1 MRNKRKEALM
11 TKPYTHLHVHTEYSL
26 LDGSAKIKELLA
38 KTKELGMDALAIT
51 DHGVM
56 YGAIDFYKEAK
67 NIGVKPIIGCEV
79 YVSPRTRFDKEKQDL
94 RYNHLV
100 LLAKNNEGY
109 QNLIKMVSQGFI
121 EGFYRKPRIDLDL
134 LREHHEGL
142 IALGACLAGPVSRPL
157 LEDNYE
163 KAKEAA
169 LLYEEIMGKDHF
181 YLELQDHGMSQQA
194 KVNPQTLRIAQETG
208 IPLVATND
216 VHYILEEDA
225 NPHEVLLCIQT
236 GKTMQ
241 DEDRMIYEGGQYYLK
256 SPEQMYALFPYATEA
271 LENTAKIAERCNVTF
286 DFHELKLPSFDVP
299 TEESPEEYLRRLC
312 DEGLAMRYTPVTD
325 ELRKRLEYEL
335 GIIIQMGFVDYFL
348 IVSDFIKYAKRQGIP
363 VGPGRGSAAGSIVAY
378 ALEITDIDP
387 IKYSLLF
394 ERFLNP
400 ERISMPDIDI
410 DFCYER
416 RQEVIDYV
424 IHKYGEDR
432 VAQIITFGTMSAK
445 AVIRDVGR
453 AINMPYPEVDRIAK
467 MIPNE
472 LKMTISK
479 ALNMNEE
486 LNMLYE
492 TDEKVK
498 YLINTALKL
507 EGLPRHSSTHAAG
520 VVISKKPVVEYVPL
534 NASDGVIT
542 TQYPM
547 TTLEEL
553 GLLKMDFLGLRTL
566 TVIDNAVKL
575 VKQNHGVE
583 LDMHSINYEDPKV
596 YQMIASGNTEGVF
609 QLESAGMKSFM
620 KELCPESLEDIIAG
634 VSLYRPGPMDFI
646 PKYVDGKR
654 DKESI
659 TYTHPAL
666 KPILENTYGCI
677 VYQEQ
682 VMQIVRDL
690 AGYSLGRS
698 DLLRRAMGKKKTDVM
713 QKERDIF
720 LNGDGVDV
728 PGAIANGIP
737 KEIANQ
743 IFDDMIDFAK
753 YAFNK
758 SHAAAYAVVAYQTA
772 FLKTYYKVEFM
783 AALMTSVMDVTPKI
797 RQYIDSCKKLG
808 IQVIAPHINE
818 GYAYFSTKDDCIM
831 YGLAAIKN
839 VGRNVIEKIV
849 EEREKNGHFKS
860 LTDFYNRM
868 DCKDVNKRSVESLIL
883 AGAFDDFGGKRSQY
897 MAAYKQIADGVA
909 TNRRNNIAGQ
919 IDLFSIGGDAEE
931 GNAFDDHLPNVPEFE
946 MKEILN
952 FEKEVLGIYLSGHPL
967 DKVSGQLEKYITHH
981 AVDLE
986 VTEEEGAEFDGDYK
1000 ITDGQQVIVGG
1011 LLAEKRVIYTK
1022 TNRKMAFITLE
1033 DTTGT
1038 IECII
1043 FPNQFEKFERVDETK
1058 VYMIKGHISIKE
1070 EEAAVV
1076 LVDDLTTLEAILNPD
1091 QEVDHIL
1098 LRLDASQRTED
1109 IRKQLLSIFAK
1120 YPGKTRIIVESLED
1134 NMKKPFPPKYNVQVN
1149 DQIIQELKNLLGNTC
1164 VVVPKSEK

>member
-1 MRNKRKEALM
+1 MNK
-11 TKPYTHLHVHTEYSL
+11 PFTHLHVHTEYSL
-26 LDGSAKIKELLA
+26 LDGSAKIKDLLKKA
-38 KTKELGMDALAIT
+38 KELGMESLAIT

-56 YGAIDFYKEAK
+56 YGVIDFYKAALE
-67 NIGVKPIIGCEV
+67 IGIKPIIGCEV
-79 YVSPRTRFDKEKQDL
+79 YVSPRTRFDKEKEDG

-100 LLAKNNEGY
+100 LLAKDNEGY
-109 QNLIKMVSQGFI
+109 QNLIKMVSQGFT

-134 LREHHEGL
+134 LREHHHGL

-163 KAKEAA
+163 KAKSQA
-169 LLYEEIMGKDHF
+169 LLYNEVMGEGNF
-181 YLELQDHGMSQQA
+181 YLELQDHGMKEQA
-194 KVNPQTLRIAQETG
+194 KVNQLTMRLAEETG
-208 IPLVATND
+208 LPLVVTND

-236 GKTMQ
+236 GKTML
-241 DEDRMIYEGGQYYLK
+241 DDDRMIYEGGQYYLK
-256 SPEQMYALFPYATEA
+256 SPEQMYELFPYAKEA
-271 LENTAKIAERCNVTF
+271 LENTASIAERCNVSF
-286 DFHELKLPSFDVP
+286 QFHDLKLPSFDVP
-299 TEESPEEYLRRLC
+299 TEEEPKDYLRRLC
-312 DEGLAMRYTPVTD
+312 FEGLQMRYKDVTD
-325 ELRKRLEYEL
+325 ELKERLEYEL
-335 GIIIQMGFVDYFL
+335 DVIIQMGFVDYFL
-348 IVSDFIKYAKRQGIP
+348 IVSDFIKYAKRNHIP

-378 ALEITDIDP
+378 TLEITDIDP

-424 IHKYGEDR
+424 IRKYGEER
-432 VAQIITFGTMSAK
+432 VAQIVTFGTMSAK

-472 LKMTISK
+472 LKMTITK
-479 ALNMNEE
+479 ALDMNEE
-486 LNMLYE
+486 LSNLYE
-492 TDEKVK
+492 TDEKVA

-534 NASDGVIT
+534 SASDGAVT

-575 VKQNHGVE
+575 VKLNHGVE
-583 LDMHSINYEDPKV
+583 LDMHTIDYEDPKV
-596 YQMIASGNTEGVF
+596 YQMIASGNTEGIF

-620 KELCPESLEDIIAG
+620 KELCPENLEDIIAG

-646 PKYVDGKR
+646 PKYVEGKK
-654 DKESI
+654 DKHSI
-659 TYTHPAL
+659 TYTHPSL

-713 QKERDIF
+713 AKEREIF
-720 LNGDGVDV
+720 LNGDGGEV

-737 KEIANQ
+737 KEVANQ

-758 SHAAAYAVVAYQTA
+758 SHAACYAVVAYQTA
-772 FLKTYYKVEFM
+772 YLKTYYKVEFM
-783 AALMTSVMDVTPKI
+783 AALMTSVMDVTPKV

-808 IQVIAPHINE
+808 IQVVAPHINE
-818 GYAYFSTKDDCIM
+818 GYAYFSTKNNRIM

-839 VGRNVIEKIV
+839 VGKNVIDRIV
-849 EEREKNGHFKS
+849 EERDKNGPFKS

-868 DCKDVNKRSVESLIL
+868 DSKDVNKRCVESLIL
-883 AGAFDDFGGKRSQY
+883 AGAFDEFGGRRSQY
-897 MAAYKQIADGVA
+897 MAAYKQIADGIA
-909 TNRRNNIAGQ
+909 TNRKNNIQGQ
-919 IDLFSIGGDAEE
+919 INLFALGMEE
-931 GNAFDDHLPNVPEFE
+931 EDNLNQDHLPNIPEFD

-952 FEKEVLGIYLSGHPL
+952 YEKEVMGIYLSGHPL
-967 DKVSGQLEKYITHH
+967 DKVNNQLERYISHH

-986 VTEEEGAEFDGDYK
+986 ITQEQEEDVSSEYK
-1000 ITDGQQVIVGG
+1000 LTDGQQVMVGG
-1011 LLAEKRVIYTK
+1011 LLAEKKVIFTK
-1022 TNRKMAFITLE
+1022 TNKKMAFLTIE
-1033 DTTGT
+1033 DTTGSL
-1038 IECII
+1038 ECIV
-1043 FPNQFEKFERVDETK
+1043 FPNQYEKFERLNPEHVFI
-1058 VYMIKGHISIKE
+1058 IKGHISIKE

-1076 LVDDLTTLEAILNPD
+1076 LVDDITTLEALLNP
-1091 QEVDHIL
+1091 EAEGECLL
-1098 LRLDASQRTED
+1098 LRLDENKRTEE
-1109 IRKQLLSIFAK
+1109 IRNQLLAIFTK
-1120 YPGKTRIIVESLED
+1120 YPGKTKVVVESLE
-1134 NMKKPFPPKYNVQVN
+1134 NHVKKAFPPRYNIRICE
-1149 DQIIQELKNLLGNTC
+1149 QIVQELRNVVGNEC
-1164 VVVPKSEK
+1164 VVLPKSIE

>member
-1 MRNKRKEALM
+1 MNK
-11 TKPYTHLHVHTEYSL
+11 PFTHLHVHTEYSL
-26 LDGSAKIKELLA
+26 LDGSAKIKDLLKKA
-38 KTKELGMDALAIT
+38 KELGMESLAIT

-56 YGAIDFYKEAK
+56 YGVIDFYKAALE
-67 NIGVKPIIGCEV
+67 IGIKPIIGCEV
-79 YVSPRTRFDKEKQDL
+79 YVSPRTRFDKEKEDG

-100 LLAKNNEGY
+100 LLAKDNEGY
-109 QNLIKMVSQGFI
+109 QNLIKMVSQGFT

-134 LREHHEGL
+134 LREHHHGL

-163 KAKEAA
+163 KAKAQA
-169 LLYEEIMGKDHF
+169 LLYSEIMGKDNF
-181 YLELQDHGMSQQA
+181 YLELQDHGMKQQA
-194 KVNPQTLRIAQETG
+194 KVNQLTMRLAEETG
-208 IPLVATND
+208 LPLVVTND

-236 GKTMQ
+236 GKTML
-241 DEDRMIYEGGQYYLK
+241 DDDRMIYEGGQYYLK
-256 SPEQMYALFPYATEA
+256 SPEQMYELFPYAKEA
-271 LENTAKIAERCNVTF
+271 LENTVSIAERCNVSF
-286 DFHELKLPSFDVP
+286 QFHDLKLPSFDVP
-299 TEESPEEYLRRLC
+299 TDEEPKDYLRRLC
-312 DEGLAMRYTPVTD
+312 FEGLQMRYENVTD
-325 ELRKRLEYEL
+325 ELKERLEYEL
-335 GIIIQMGFVDYFL
+335 DVIIQMGFVDYFL
-348 IVSDFIKYAKRQGIP
+348 IVSDFIKYAKRNDIP

-378 ALEITDIDP
+378 TLEITDIDP

-424 IHKYGEDR
+424 IRKYGEER
-432 VAQIITFGTMSAK
+432 VAQIVTFGTMSAK

-467 MIPNE
+467 MVPNE
-472 LKMTISK
+472 LKMTIKK
-479 ALNMNEE
+479 ALDMNDE
-486 LNMLYE
+486 LSNLYE
-492 TDEKVK
+492 TDEKVA

-534 NASDGVIT
+534 SASDGAVT

-583 LDMHSINYEDPKV
+583 LDMHTIDYEDPKV
-596 YQMIASGNTEGVF
+596 YQMIASGNTEGIF

-620 KELCPESLEDIIAG
+620 KELCPENLEDIIAG

-646 PKYVDGKR
+646 PKYVEGKK
-654 DKESI
+654 DKHSI
-659 TYTHPAL
+659 TYTHPSL

-713 QKERDIF
+713 AKEREIF
-720 LNGDGVDV
+720 LNGDGEEV

-737 KEIANQ
+737 KDIANQ

-758 SHAAAYAVVAYQTA
+758 SHAACYAVVAYQTA
-772 FLKTYYKVEFM
+772 YLKTYYKVEFM
-783 AALMTSVMDVTPKI
+783 AALMTSVMDVTPKV

-808 IQVIAPHINE
+808 IQVVAPHINE
-818 GYAYFSTKDDCIM
+818 GYAYFSTKNNQIM

-839 VGRNVIEKIV
+839 VGKSVIDRIV
-849 EEREKNGHFKS
+849 EEREKNGPFKS

-868 DCKDVNKRSVESLIL
+868 DSKDVNKRCVESLIL
-883 AGAFDDFGGKRSQY
+883 AGAFDELGGRRSQY
-897 MAAYKQIADGVA
+897 MAAYKQIADGIA
-909 TNRRNNIAGQ
+909 TNRKNNIQGQ
-919 IDLFSIGGDAEE
+919 INLFALGMEE
-931 GNAFDDHLPNVPEFE
+931 EENLNQDHLPNIPEFD

-952 FEKEVLGIYLSGHPL
+952 YEKEVMGIYLSGHPL
-967 DKVSGQLEKYITHH
+967 DKVNNQLERYISHH

-986 VTEEEGAEFDGDYK
+986 ITQEQEEEMSSDYK
-1000 ITDGQQVIVGG
+1000 LTDGQQVIVGG
-1011 LLAEKRVIYTK
+1011 LLAEKKVIFTK
-1022 TNRKMAFITLE
+1022 TNKKMAFLTLE
-1033 DTTGT
+1033 DTTGSL
-1038 IECII
+1038 ECIV
-1043 FPNQFEKFERVDETK
+1043 FPNQYEKFERLNPEHVLI
-1058 VYMIKGHISIKE
+1058 IKGHISIKE

-1076 LVDDLTTLEAILNPD
+1076 LVDDITTLEVLLNP
-1091 QEVDHIL
+1091 EAEGECLL
-1098 LRLDASQRTED
+1098 LRLDETKRTQE
-1109 IRKQLLSIFAK
+1109 IRNQLLAIFVK
-1120 YPGKTRIIVESLED
+1120 YPGKTKIVVESMED
-1134 NMKKPFPPKYNVQVN
+1134 HVKKPFPPRYNIRICE
-1149 DQIIQELKNLLGNTC
+1149 QIVQELRNVVGNEC
-1164 VVVPKSEK
+1164 VVLPKIIE

>member
-1 MRNKRKEALM
+1 M

-181 YLELQDHGMSQQA
+181 YLEIQDHGMSQQA

-378 ALEITDIDP
+378 VLEITDIDP

-453 AINMPYPEVDRIAK
+453 AIDMPYPEVDRIAK

-479 ALNMNEE
+479 
-486 LNMLYE
+486 
-492 TDEKVK
+492 
-498 YLINTALKL
+498 
-507 EGLPRHSSTHAAG
+507 
-520 VVISKKPVVEYVPL
+520 
-534 NASDGVIT
+534 
-542 TQYPM
+542 
-547 TTLEEL
+547 
-553 GLLKMDFLGLRTL
+553 
-566 TVIDNAVKL
+566 
-575 VKQNHGVE
+575 
-583 LDMHSINYEDPKV
+583 
-596 YQMIASGNTEGVF
+596 
-609 QLESAGMKSFM
+609 
-620 KELCPESLEDIIAG
+620 
-634 VSLYRPGPMDFI
+634 
-646 PKYVDGKR
+646 
-654 DKESI
+654 
-659 TYTHPAL
+659 
-666 KPILENTYGCI
+666 
-677 VYQEQ
+677 
-682 VMQIVRDL
+682 
-690 AGYSLGRS
+690 
-698 DLLRRAMGKKKTDVM
+698 
-713 QKERDIF
+713 
-720 LNGDGVDV
+720 
-728 PGAIANGIP
+728 
-737 KEIANQ
+737 
-743 IFDDMIDFAK
+743 
-753 YAFNK
+753 
-758 SHAAAYAVVAYQTA
+758 
-772 FLKTYYKVEFM
+772 
-783 AALMTSVMDVTPKI
+783 
-797 RQYIDSCKKLG
+797 
-808 IQVIAPHINE
+808 
-818 GYAYFSTKDDCIM
+818 
-831 YGLAAIKN
+831 
-839 VGRNVIEKIV
+839 
-849 EEREKNGHFKS
+849 
-860 LTDFYNRM
+860 
-868 DCKDVNKRSVESLIL
+868 
-883 AGAFDDFGGKRSQY
+883 
-897 MAAYKQIADGVA
+897 
-909 TNRRNNIAGQ
+909 
-919 IDLFSIGGDAEE
+919 
-931 GNAFDDHLPNVPEFE
+931 
-946 MKEILN
+946 
-952 FEKEVLGIYLSGHPL
+952 
-967 DKVSGQLEKYITHH
+967 
-981 AVDLE
+981 
-986 VTEEEGAEFDGDYK
+986 
-1000 ITDGQQVIVGG
+1000 
-1011 LLAEKRVIYTK
+1011 
-1022 TNRKMAFITLE
+1022 
-1033 DTTGT
+1033 
-1038 IECII
+1038 
-1043 FPNQFEKFERVDETK
+1043 
-1058 VYMIKGHISIKE
+1058 
-1070 EEAAVV
+1070 
-1076 LVDDLTTLEAILNPD
+1076 
-1091 QEVDHIL
+1091 
-1098 LRLDASQRTED
+1098 
-1109 IRKQLLSIFAK
+1109 
-1120 YPGKTRIIVESLED
+1120 
-1134 NMKKPFPPKYNVQVN
+1134 
-1149 DQIIQELKNLLGNTC
+1149 
-1164 VVVPKSEK
+1164 

>member
-1 MRNKRKEALM
+1 MNR
-11 TKPYTHLHVHTEYSL
+11 PYTHLHVHTEYSL
-26 LDGSAKIKELLA
+26 LDGSAKIKELVA
-38 KTKELGMDALAIT
+38 KTKELGMDAIAMT

-56 YGAIDFYKEAK
+56 YGAIDFYKAAK
-67 NIGVKPIIGCEV
+67 DAGIKPIIGCEV
-79 YVSPRTRFDKEKQDL
+79 YVSPRSRFDKEKQDL

-121 EGFYRKPRIDLDL
+121 EGFYRKPRIDIDL
-134 LREHHEGL
+134 LKEHHEGL

-169 LLYEEIMGKDHF
+169 LLYEEVMGKDHF
-181 YLELQDHGMSQQA
+181 YLELQDHGMKEQA
-194 KVNPQTLRIAQETG
+194 KVNQLTLRLAEETG

-225 NPHEVLLCIQT
+225 HPHEVLLCIQT
-236 GKTMQ
+236 GKTML

-256 SPEQMYALFPYATEA
+256 SPEQMYGLFPYATQA
-271 LENTAKIAERCNVTF
+271 LENTAKIAKRCDVTF
-286 DFHELKLPSFDVP
+286 EFNELKLPSFDVP
-299 TEESPEEYLRRLC
+299 TEESPADYLRRLC
-312 DEGLAMRYTPVTD
+312 YEGLEERYDFITD
-325 ELRKRLEYEL
+325 ELKERLEYEL
-335 GIIIQMGFVDYFL
+335 DIIIQMGFVDYFL
-348 IVSDFIKYAKRQGIP
+348 IVSDFIKYAKGERIP

-378 ALEITDIDP
+378 TLEITDIDP
-387 IKYSLLF
+387 IKYNLLF

-424 IHKYGEDR
+424 IRKYGENR

-453 AINMPYPEVDRIAK
+453 AVNMPYPDVDRIAK

-472 LKMTISK
+472 LKMTITK
-479 ALNMNEE
+479 ALKMNEE
-486 LNMLYE
+486 LNLLYE
-492 TDEKVK
+492 MDDKVK
-498 YLINTALKL
+498 YLIDTALKL

-575 VKQNHGVE
+575 IKQNHGVE
-583 LDMHSINYEDPKV
+583 LDMHTIDYEDAKV
-596 YQMIASGNTEGVF
+596 YQMIASGNTEGIF

-646 PKYVDGKR
+646 PKYVQGKR
-654 DKESI
+654 DKHSI
-659 TYTHPAL
+659 TYTHAAL

-690 AGYSLGRS
+690 GGYSLGRS

-713 QKERDIF
+713 EKEREIF
-720 LNGDGVDV
+720 LNGDGKDV

-737 KEIANQ
+737 KEVANQ

-808 IQVIAPHINE
+808 IQVVAPHINE
-818 GYAYFSTKDDCIM
+818 GYAYFSTKDNKIM

-839 VGRNVIEKIV
+839 VGKNVIDRIV
-849 EEREKNGHFKS
+849 EERNKNGVFKS

-868 DCKDVNKRSVESLIL
+868 DSKDVNKRSIESLIL
-883 AGAFDDFGGKRSQY
+883 AGAFDEFGGKRSQY

-909 TNRRNNIAGQ
+909 TNRKNNIQGQ
-919 IDLFSIGGDAEE
+919 IDLFSIDQSEDT
-931 GNAFDDHLPNVPEFE
+931 NAFDDHLPNVQEFE

-952 FEKEVLGIYLSGHPL
+952 FEKEVMGIYLSGHPL
-967 DKVSGQLEKYITHH
+967 DKVSGQLDQYISHH

-986 VTEEEGAEFDGDYK
+986 INEEEEVGAEGYK
-1000 ITDGQQVIVGG
+1000 ISDGQKVIVGG
-1011 LLAEKRVIYTK
+1011 LLSEKRVIFTK
-1022 TNRKMAFITLE
+1022 TNRKMAFITIE

-1038 IECII
+1038 LECII
-1043 FPNQFEKFERVDETK
+1043 FPNQFEKFERIDESH
-1058 VYMIKGHISIKE
+1058 VYIIKGHISIKE
-1070 EEAAVV
+1070 EESASV
-1076 LVDDLTTLEAILNPD
+1076 LVDDLTSLEELLNPEKD
-1091 QEVDHIL
+1091 TDHIL
-1098 LRLDASQRTED
+1098 LRLDASKRTGE
-1109 IRKQLLSIFAK
+1109 IRTQLLSIFSK
-1120 YPGKTRIIVESLED
+1120 YPGKTKVIVESLED
-1134 NMKKPFPPKYNVQVN
+1134 NVKKPFPDKYNIRIN
-1149 DQIIQELKNLLGNTC
+1149 EKIIQELSALLGNTC
-1164 VVVPKSEK
+1164 VVVPKYDE

>member
-38 KTKELGMDALAIT
+38 KTKELGMD
-51 DHGVM
+51 
-56 YGAIDFYKEAK
+56 AK

-181 YLELQDHGMSQQA
+181 YLEIQDHGMSQQA

-378 ALEITDIDP
+378 VLEITDIDP

-453 AINMPYPEVDRIAK
+453 AIDMPYPEVDRIAK

-659 TYTHPAL
+659 TYTHP
-666 KPILENTYGCI
+666 NCS
-677 VYQEQ
+677 
-682 VMQIVRDL
+682 R
-690 AGYSLGRS
+690 
-698 DLLRRAMGKKKTDVM
+698 
-713 QKERDIF
+713 F
-720 LNGDGVDV
+720 LS
-728 PGAIANGIP
+728 
-737 KEIANQ
+737 Q
-743 IFDDMIDFAK
+743 R
-753 YAFNK
+753 
-758 SHAAAYAVVAYQTA
+758 
-772 FLKTYYKVEFM
+772 
-783 AALMTSVMDVTPKI
+783 MDVSFI
-797 RQYIDSCKKLG
+797 RNRLCRLYETL
-808 IQVIAPHINE
+808 QV
-818 GYAYFSTKDDCIM
+818 T
-831 YGLAAIKN
+831 
-839 VGRNVIEKIV
+839 V
-849 EEREKNGHFKS
+849 
-860 LTDFYNRM
+860 
-868 DCKDVNKRSVESLIL
+868 
-883 AGAFDDFGGKRSQY
+883 
-897 MAAYKQIADGVA
+897 
-909 TNRRNNIAGQ
+909 
-919 IDLFSIGGDAEE
+919 
-931 GNAFDDHLPNVPEFE
+931 
-946 MKEILN
+946 
-952 FEKEVLGIYLSGHPL
+952 
-967 DKVSGQLEKYITHH
+967 
-981 AVDLE
+981 
-986 VTEEEGAEFDGDYK
+986 
-1000 ITDGQQVIVGG
+1000 
-1011 LLAEKRVIYTK
+1011 
-1022 TNRKMAFITLE
+1022 
-1033 DTTGT
+1033 
-1038 IECII
+1038 
-1043 FPNQFEKFERVDETK
+1043 
-1058 VYMIKGHISIKE
+1058 
-1070 EEAAVV
+1070 
-1076 LVDDLTTLEAILNPD
+1076 
-1091 QEVDHIL
+1091 
-1098 LRLDASQRTED
+1098 
-1109 IRKQLLSIFAK
+1109 
-1120 YPGKTRIIVESLED
+1120 
-1134 NMKKPFPPKYNVQVN
+1134 
-1149 DQIIQELKNLLGNTC
+1149 
-1164 VVVPKSEK
+1164 

>member
-1 MRNKRKEALM
+1 MN
-11 TKPYTHLHVHTEYSL
+11 KPYTHLHVHTEYSL
-26 LDGSAKIKELLA
+26 LDGSAKIKELIA

-56 YGAIDFYKEAK
+56 YGAIDFYKAAK
-67 NIGVKPIIGCEV
+67 DAGIKPIIGCEV
-79 YVSPRTRFDKEKQDL
+79 YVSPRSRFDKEKQDL

-121 EGFYRKPRIDLDL
+121 EGFYRKPRIDIDL
-134 LREHHEGL
+134 LKEHHEGL

-169 LLYEEIMGKDHF
+169 LLYEEVMGKDHF
-181 YLELQDHGMSQQA
+181 YLELQDHGMKEQA
-194 KVNPQTLRIAQETG
+194 KVNQLTLRLAEETG

-225 NPHEVLLCIQT
+225 HPHEVLLCIQT
-236 GKTMQ
+236 GKTML

-256 SPEQMYALFPYATEA
+256 SPEQMYGLFPYATQA
-271 LENTAKIAERCNVTF
+271 LENTAKIAERCDVTF
-286 DFHELKLPSFDVP
+286 EFNELKLPSFDVP
-299 TEESPEEYLRRLC
+299 TEESPADYLRRLC
-312 DEGLAMRYTPVTD
+312 YEGLEERYDSITD
-325 ELRKRLEYEL
+325 ELKERLEYEL
-335 GIIIQMGFVDYFL
+335 DVIIQMGFVDYFL
-348 IVSDFIKYAKRQGIP
+348 IVSDFIKYAKGEKIP

-378 ALEITDIDP
+378 TLEITDIDP
-387 IKYSLLF
+387 IKYNLLF

-424 IHKYGEDR
+424 IRKYGENR

-453 AINMPYPEVDRIAK
+453 AVNMPYPDVDRIAK

-472 LKMTISK
+472 LKMTITK
-479 ALNMNEE
+479 ALKMNEE
-486 LNMLYE
+486 LNLLYE

-498 YLINTALKL
+498 YLIDVALKL

-575 VKQNHGVE
+575 IKQNHGVE
-583 LDMHSINYEDPKV
+583 LDMYTIDYEDAKV
-596 YQMIASGNTEGVF
+596 YQMIASGNTEGIF

-646 PKYVDGKR
+646 PKYVQGKR
-654 DKESI
+654 DKHSI

-690 AGYSLGRS
+690 GGYSLGRS

-713 QKERDIF
+713 EKEREIF
-720 LNGDGVDV
+720 LNGDGKDV

-737 KEIANQ
+737 KEVANQ

-808 IQVIAPHINE
+808 IQVVAPHINE
-818 GYAYFSTKDDCIM
+818 GYAYFSTKDNKIM

-839 VGRNVIEKIV
+839 VGKNVIDRIV
-849 EEREKNGHFKS
+849 EERNKNGVFKS

-868 DCKDVNKRSVESLIL
+868 DSKDVNKRSIESLIL
-883 AGAFDDFGGKRSQY
+883 AGAFDEFGGKRSQY

-909 TNRRNNIAGQ
+909 TNRKNNIQGQ
-919 IDLFSIGGDAEE
+919 IDLFSIDQSEDT
-931 GNAFDDHLPNVPEFE
+931 NAFDDHLPNVQEFE

-952 FEKEVLGIYLSGHPL
+952 FEKEVMGIYLSGHPL
-967 DKVSGQLEKYITHH
+967 DKVSGQLDQYISHH

-986 VTEEEGAEFDGDYK
+986 INEEEETGTEDYK
-1000 ITDGQQVIVGG
+1000 ISDGQKVIVGG
-1011 LLAEKRVIYTK
+1011 LLAEKRVIFTK
-1022 TNRKMAFITLE
+1022 TNRKMAFITIE

-1038 IECII
+1038 LECII
-1043 FPNQFEKFERVDETK
+1043 FPNQFEKFERIDESH
-1058 VYMIKGHISIKE
+1058 VYIIKGHISIKE
-1070 EEAAVV
+1070 EESASV
-1076 LVDDLTTLEAILNPD
+1076 LVDDLTSLEELLNP
-1091 QEVDHIL
+1091 EKGTDHIL
-1098 LRLDASQRTED
+1098 LRLDASKRTGE
-1109 IRKQLLSIFAK
+1109 IRTKLLSIFSK
-1120 YPGKTRIIVESLED
+1120 YPGKTKVIVESLED
-1134 NMKKPFPPKYNVQVN
+1134 NVKKPFPDKYNIRIN
-1149 DQIIQELKNLLGNTC
+1149 EKIIQELSALLGNTC
-1164 VVVPKSEK
+1164 VVVPKYDE

>member
-1 MRNKRKEALM
+1 MNK
-11 TKPYTHLHVHTEYSL
+11 PFTHLHVHTEYSL
-26 LDGSAKIKELLA
+26 LDGSAKIKDLLKKA
-38 KTKELGMDALAIT
+38 KELGMESLAIT

-56 YGAIDFYKEAK
+56 YGVIDFYKAALE
-67 NIGVKPIIGCEV
+67 IGIKPIIGCEV
-79 YVSPRTRFDKEKQDL
+79 YVSPRTRFDKEKEDG

-100 LLAKNNEGY
+100 LLAKDNEGY
-109 QNLIKMVSQGFI
+109 QNLIKMVSQGFT

-134 LREHHEGL
+134 LREHHQGL

-163 KAKEAA
+163 KAKSQA
-169 LLYEEIMGKDHF
+169 LLYNEVMGEGNF
-181 YLELQDHGMSQQA
+181 YLELQDHGMKEQA
-194 KVNPQTLRIAQETG
+194 KVNQLTMRLAEETG
-208 IPLVATND
+208 LPLVVTND

-236 GKTMQ
+236 GKTML
-241 DEDRMIYEGGQYYLK
+241 DDDRMIYEGGQYYLK
-256 SPEQMYALFPYATEA
+256 SPEQMYELFPYAKEA
-271 LENTAKIAERCNVTF
+271 LENTASIAERCNVSF
-286 DFHELKLPSFDVP
+286 QFHDLKLPSFDVP
-299 TEESPEEYLRRLC
+299 TDEEPKDYLRRLC
-312 DEGLAMRYTPVTD
+312 FEGLEMRYKDVTD
-325 ELRKRLEYEL
+325 ELKERLEYEL
-335 GIIIQMGFVDYFL
+335 DVIIQMGFVDYFL
-348 IVSDFIKYAKRQGIP
+348 IVSDFIKYAKRNHIP

-378 ALEITDIDP
+378 TLEITDIDP

-424 IHKYGEDR
+424 IRKYGEER
-432 VAQIITFGTMSAK
+432 VAQIVTFGTMSAK

-472 LKMTISK
+472 LKMTITK
-479 ALNMNEE
+479 ALDMNEE
-486 LNMLYE
+486 LSNLYE
-492 TDEKVK
+492 TDEKVA

-534 NASDGVIT
+534 SASDGAVT

-583 LDMHSINYEDPKV
+583 LDMHTIDYEEPKV
-596 YQMIASGNTEGVF
+596 YQMIASGNTEGIF

-620 KELCPESLEDIIAG
+620 KELCPENLEDIIAG

-646 PKYVDGKR
+646 PKYVEGKK
-654 DKESI
+654 DKHSI
-659 TYTHPAL
+659 TYTHPSL

-713 QKERDIF
+713 AKEREIF
-720 LNGDGVDV
+720 LNGDGEEV
-728 PGAIANGIP
+728 PGAVANGIP
-737 KEIANQ
+737 KAVANQ

-758 SHAAAYAVVAYQTA
+758 SHAACYAVVAYQTA
-772 FLKTYYKVEFM
+772 YLKTYYKVEFM
-783 AALMTSVMDVTPKI
+783 AALMTSVMDVTPKV

-808 IQVIAPHINE
+808 IQVVAPHINE
-818 GYAYFSTKDDCIM
+818 GYAYFSTKNNEIM

-839 VGRNVIEKIV
+839 VGRNVIDRIV
-849 EEREKNGHFKS
+849 EERDKNGPFKS

-868 DCKDVNKRSVESLIL
+868 DSKDVNKRCVESLIL
-883 AGAFDDFGGKRSQY
+883 AGAFDELGGRRSQY
-897 MAAYKQIADGVA
+897 MAAYKQIADGIA
-909 TNRRNNIAGQ
+909 TNRKNNIQGQ
-919 IDLFSIGGDAEE
+919 INLFALGMEE
-931 GNAFDDHLPNVPEFE
+931 EENLNQDHLPNILEFD

-952 FEKEVLGIYLSGHPL
+952 YEKEVMGIYLSGHPL
-967 DKVSGQLEKYITHH
+967 DKVNNQLERYISHH

-986 VTEEEGAEFDGDYK
+986 MTEEQEDEVSSDYK
-1000 ITDGQQVIVGG
+1000 LTDGQQVMVGG
-1011 LLAEKRVIYTK
+1011 LLVEKKVIFTK
-1022 TNRKMAFITLE
+1022 TNKKMAFLTIE
-1033 DTTGT
+1033 DTTGSL
-1038 IECII
+1038 ECIV
-1043 FPNQFEKFERVDETK
+1043 FPNQYEKFERLNPEHVFI
-1058 VYMIKGHISIKE
+1058 IKGHISIKE

-1076 LVDDLTTLEAILNPD
+1076 LADDITTLETLLNP
-1091 QEVDHIL
+1091 ESEGECLI
-1098 LRLDASQRTED
+1098 LRLDETKRTGE
-1109 IRKQLLSIFAK
+1109 IRNQLLAIFAK
-1120 YPGKTRIIVESLED
+1120 YPGKTKVVVESLED
-1134 NMKKPFPPKYNVQVN
+1134 HVKKAFPPRYNIRICE
-1149 DQIIQELKNLLGNTC
+1149 QIVQELRYVVGNEC
-1164 VVVPKSEK
+1164 VVLPKSIE